1 MTAITKNDK
10 KTTTILTAI
19 VLLFVVTVS
28 VIQTE
33 AYALTCVPG
42 SSHCYATEGK
52 TPTTTTYGNKFTAT
66 VPNISGTTSTT
77 FGTVETWIAF
87 PNGDWIETGILQG
100 YLDGTGVKN
109 DEWMFTANWLMGVWQ
124 SSFPSDVNSGTSYTF
139 EYEDD
144 DGNYTW
150 DARLNGDSKYQRII
164 TWSRGIGASAGAEIA
179 HDNVVIPKTKL
190 SNVSHHDGTSYSY
203 WSSANFFGTNP
214 SPTTEIYIYNGSPT
228 YRNFCVGTS
237 SITSCT

>member
-1 MTAITKNDK
+1 MTVRIDR
-10 KTTTILTAI
+10 KTTTILTATL
-19 VLLFVVTVS
+19 LLFVVTVS

-33 AYALTCVPG
+33 AHAITCVPAG
-42 SSHCYATEGK
+42 DHCYATEGK
-52 TPTTTTYGNKFTAT
+52 TPVTITYGSKFTAT

-87 PNGDWIETGILQG
+87 PNCNWIETGVLQG
-100 YLDGTGVKN
+100 YLDGSGVKS

-124 SSFPSDVNSGTSYTF
+124 SSFPSNINSGTSYTF

-144 DGNYTW
+144 DGNYVW
-150 DARLNGDSKYQRII
+150 DAKLNADSKYQRII
-164 TWSRGIGASAGAEIA
+164 TWSRGIGTSVGAEIA

-190 SNVSHHDGTSYSY
+190 RNLSQHDGSSYSY
-203 WSSANFFGTNP
+203 WSSADFFGTTP
-214 SPTTEIYIYNGSPT
+214 SSTTEIYIHNGSPS

-237 SITSCT
+237 AIASCT